1 MALRNVPFVTLV
13 NAMYSTIACCLNVPE
28 RLDCLAGDA
37 ETSLG
42 VKFKK
47 GERKSKHVRDT
58 KFNLELAYGWLA
70 TAKAPENEGG
80 LGMTLRDAVAKLTA
94 EWDQLPSEETL
105 LRYWNNVKNQQER
118 DFEIK
123 PD

>member
-1 MALRNVPFVTLV
+1 M
-13 NAMYSTIACCLNVPE
+13 
-28 RLDCLAGDA
+28 
-37 ETSLG
+37 
-42 VKFKK
+42 
-47 GERKSKHVRDT
+47 
-58 KFNLELAYGWLA
+58 AYGWLA

-80 LGMTLRDAVAKLTA
+80 LGMTLRDAVAKLTT

-105 LRYWNNVKNQQER
+105 LRYWNKVKNQQER